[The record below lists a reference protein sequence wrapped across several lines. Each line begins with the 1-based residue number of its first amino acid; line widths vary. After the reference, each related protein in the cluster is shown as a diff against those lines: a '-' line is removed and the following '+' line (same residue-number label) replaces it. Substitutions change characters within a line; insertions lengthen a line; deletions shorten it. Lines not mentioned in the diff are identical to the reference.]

1 MTLRFIS
8 PLMKAN
14 LATYFSI
21 CYLQISQQQKGRPEA
36 KIVRKVTSTG
46 AEHDKI
52 QLSFGSDSPDYSTS
66 LTYTCNGGANG
77 VSVVSIPFSAG
88 LILVITESQTT
99 RGILTD
105 HSTSQ
110 VRVAYGDVLADRGLD
125 NRIIGINLLNAVER
139 GSDGVSL
146 GS

>member
-1 MTLRFIS
+1 M
-8 PLMKAN
+8 
-14 LATYFSI
+14 
-21 CYLQISQQQKGRPEA
+21 
-36 KIVRKVTSTG
+36 
-46 AEHDKI
+46 
-52 QLSFGSDSPDYSTS
+52 
-66 LTYTCNGGANG
+66 
-77 VSVVSIPFSAG
+77 SVVSIPFSAG